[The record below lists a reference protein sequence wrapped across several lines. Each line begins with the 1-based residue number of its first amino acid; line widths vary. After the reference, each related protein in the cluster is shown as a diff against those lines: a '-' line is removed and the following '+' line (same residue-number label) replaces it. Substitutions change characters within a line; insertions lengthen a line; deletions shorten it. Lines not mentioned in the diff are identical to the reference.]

1 MRESGLASAVLRSRS
16 SSQKLLEAT
25 IMTGLHITF
34 NVSLRH
40 SQHIGSVLIWLVS
53 KKSLGYR
60 TEQMLLGSTPE
71 MLVT

>member
-34 NVSLRH
+34 NASLHH
-40 SQHIGSVLIWLVS
+40 SQHIGSVLIWLV
-53 KKSLGYR
+53 
-60 TEQMLLGSTPE
+60 
-71 MLVT
+71 